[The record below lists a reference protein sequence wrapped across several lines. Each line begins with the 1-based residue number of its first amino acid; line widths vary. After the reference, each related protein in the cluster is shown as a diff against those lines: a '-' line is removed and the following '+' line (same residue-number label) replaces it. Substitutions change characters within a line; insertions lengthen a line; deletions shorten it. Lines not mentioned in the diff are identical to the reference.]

1 MCVCVCADATRSLVD
16 ANTASASSFFSLSF
30 CCLRIFYLGSGDEL
44 LFIGVVFSINKT
56 EQTPLR
62 MVNLC
67 LLSAL
72 DAKTSQVR
80 HCIFTLLIQKK
91 DAEVLF
97 STRAVSLFLW
107 VAFGR

>member
-1 MCVCVCADATRSLVD
+1 MCVCADAKRSLVN
-16 ANTASASSFFSLSF
+16 ANTVSVSSFFSLSF

-80 HCIFTLLIQKK
+80 HCIFTLPIQKE
-91 DAEVLF
+91 DAKVLL
-97 STRAVSLFLW
+97 STRAVSLLLW
-107 VAFGR
+107 VAFSR